1 MKYNN
6 MKHVYY
12 RVVVASVLQMSA
24 ILTAER
30 AESRIE

>member
-12 RVVVASVLQMSA
+12 KVFVASVLQMSA

-30 AESRIE
+30 AERRIE

>member
-12 RVVVASVLQMSA
+12 SVVAASVLQMSA

-30 AESRIE
+30 AECRIE